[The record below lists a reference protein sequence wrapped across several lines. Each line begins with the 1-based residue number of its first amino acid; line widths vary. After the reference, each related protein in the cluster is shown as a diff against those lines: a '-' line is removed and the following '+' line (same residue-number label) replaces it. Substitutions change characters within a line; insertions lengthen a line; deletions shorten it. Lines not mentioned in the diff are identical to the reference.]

1 MKIINVDIM
10 QDTSE
15 IVHYDE
21 MGIPLYVRIGELSF
35 YPGKK
40 ALCHWH
46 EDMEFI
52 RILKGEMNYYV
63 NGHNVLLKENDGIM
77 VNTRQLHYGYS
88 VCQHDCTFI
97 CILFHPSLLSAN
109 KTLYRKYVQPVLDN
123 LQLDYLYLDA
133 SRRESSL
140 ILKYLDQISE
150 RKKGGEAGYD
160 LEIVGLLN
168 LLWRNVFSLSEKDSR
183 KRKIPKLRI
192 SGFRKI
198 WYLTFTS
205 IFPKK

>member
-63 NGHNVLLKENDGIM
+63 NGHNVLCLLY
-77 VNTRQLHYGYS
+77 TS
-88 VCQHDCTFI
+88 
-97 CILFHPSLLSAN
+97 PSP
-109 KTLYRKYVQPVLDN
+109 RD
-123 LQLDYLYLDA
+123 
-133 SRRESSL
+133 
-140 ILKYLDQISE
+140 
-150 RKKGGEAGYD
+150 
-160 LEIVGLLN
+160 
-168 LLWRNVFSLSEKDSR
+168 
-183 KRKIPKLRI
+183 
-192 SGFRKI
+192 
-198 WYLTFTS
+198 
-205 IFPKK
+205 

>member
-1 MKIINVDIM
+1 M

-21 MGIPLYVRIGELSF
+21 MGIPLYIRIGELSF

-88 VCQHDCTFI
+88 VCQHRC
-97 CILFHPSLLSAN
+97 
-109 KTLYRKYVQPVLDN
+109 V
-123 LQLDYLYLDA
+123 
-133 SRRESSL
+133 
-140 ILKYLDQISE
+140 
-150 RKKGGEAGYD
+150 
-160 LEIVGLLN
+160 
-168 LLWRNVFSLSEKDSR
+168 
-183 KRKIPKLRI
+183 
-192 SGFRKI
+192 
-198 WYLTFTS
+198 
-205 IFPKK
+205 